1 MSSLPAFLS
10 LSLGGDPAL
19 TSDEQE
25 LLDFAQGAL
34 PNWVRSP
41 DEFLTATAKMMG
53 LPRATAA
60 YLFSQTLITQ
70 ATGATATT
78 PDWLAQHARDRG
90 TSRQAGETDPVLQER
105 LRVIPDAVT
114 RQAVLNAADAIL
126 AAAGVI
132 GFAVLLELPRD
143 AAWLG
148 RYTAMTGTGGTFTQD
163 GTVSMFTP
171 LALPWPAPP
180 FRIAVPPAQDPQQ
193 LVISGAASAGNN
205 GTRSITGLS
214 GNAAIVSNAGGVAG
228 ADPTVTWKAQR
239 LDVTG
244 NVTDGFARAYVGRGF
259 RTTSTRPFKLLLILP
274 FGTSAGVQNSVIE
287 SIRTKKAAGFAVIVE
302 RRLNP

>member
-1 MSSLPAFLS
+1 M
-10 LSLGGDPAL
+10 AL

-25 LLDFAQGAL
+25 LLDFATGAL

-41 DEFLTATAKMMG
+41 DEFLTAAAKLMG
-53 LPRATAA
+53 MPRATAV

-90 TSRQAGETDPVLQER
+90 TSRQAGEADPVLQER

-114 RQAVLNAADAIL
+114 RQAVLDAANAIL
-126 AAAGVI
+126 VAAGVA
-132 GFAVLLELPRD
+132 GSAALLELPRD
-143 AAWLG
+143 GAWLG
-148 RYTAMTGTGGTFTQD
+148 HYTAMTGTGGTFTQA

-171 LALPWPAPP
+171 LVLPWPAPP
-180 FRIAVPPAQDPQQ
+180 FQAATVAPVISWQ
-193 LVISGAASAGNN
+193 LVISGAANAGNN
-205 GTRSITGLS
+205 GTRSVTGLS
-214 GNAAIVSNAGGVAG
+214 GNAAIVTNAGGVAG
-228 ADPTVTWKAQR
+228 ADATVTWKAQR

-259 RTTSTRPFKLLLILP
+259 RAASTRPFKLLLILP

>member
-1 MSSLPAFLS
+1 M
-10 LSLGGDPAL
+10 AL

-25 LLDFAQGAL
+25 LLDFAAGAL

-41 DEFLTATAKMMG
+41 DEFLTAAAKLMG
-53 LPRATAA
+53 MPRATAV
-60 YLFSQTLITQ
+60 YLFGQTLITQ

-114 RQAVLNAADAIL
+114 RQAVLDAANAIL
-126 AAAGVI
+126 AAAGVV
-132 GFAVLLELPRD
+132 GSAALLELPRD
-143 AAWLG
+143 GAWLG
-148 RYTAMTGTGGTFTQD
+148 HYTALTGTGGTFTQA
-163 GTVSMFTP
+163 GTVSTFTP
-171 LALPWPAPP
+171 LVLPWPAPP
-180 FRIAVPPAQDPQQ
+180 FQAATVAPVISWQ
-193 LVISGAASAGNN
+193 LVISGAANAGNN
-205 GTRSITGLS
+205 GTRAVTGLS

-228 ADPTVTWKAQR
+228 ADATVTWKAQR

-244 NVTDGFARAYVGRGF
+244 NVTDGFARAYAGRGF
-259 RTTSTRPFKLLLILP
+259 RAASTRPFKLLLILP
-274 FGTSAGVQNSVIE
+274 FGTSAGVQNSVTE